1 MVASFVVDWIA
12 SLQVKSVGFALEFFW
27 RREGTGLII
36 RRIDPSRLRASLYRY
51 HTLVTDFVTKR
62 FDSTISK
69 SWAWFAK
76 VSTSNSDDI
85 QTEDLVRVRYQ
96 T

>member
-36 RRIDPSRLRASLYRY
+36 RRIDPSRLRVSLYRP
-51 HTLVTDFVTKR
+51 HIL
-62 FDSTISK
+62 I
-69 SWAWFAK
+69 A
-76 VSTSNSDDI
+76 
-85 QTEDLVRVRYQ
+85 DLVRKSLIRLFPSHRHRLLFNLNPNFVYVLAKPRS